1 MNETKKI
8 EVKGKTYDLTDLD
21 TLNIREKATMP
32 DLSAY
37 IPYPLVILQNMNG
50 MEGYALGVK
59 SVCDCI
65 ARYIEEYK
73 GIRVFTSVMEIDNVI
88 ALLERIRQESG
99 ADNIKV

>member
-1 MNETKKI
+1 MSKTKKM
-8 EVKGKTYDLTDLD
+8 EDPGRTYDLTDLD
-21 TLNIREKATMP
+21 TLNVREKATMP

-37 IPYPLVILQNMNG
+37 IPNPLVMLQNMNG

-59 SVCDCI
+59 SVCDRI

-88 ALLERIRQESG
+88 TLLERIRQESG

>member
-1 MNETKKI
+1 MNKPKKI
-8 EVKGKTYDLTDLD
+8 EVNGRTYDLTDLD
-21 TLNIREKATMP
+21 TLNVREKMTVHE
-32 DLSAY
+32 
-37 IPYPLVILQNMNG
+37 IPIPNPLGRLQKMNG

-59 SVCDCI
+59 SVCDRI

-99 ADNIKV
+99 IDYIKV